1 MNLLNY
7 ADAADL
13 LNIPRSTLDGWVHRR
28 EVPHI
33 RLSPR
38 TVRFDRDELIQWL
51 RARHVHGLRVV
62 PHSDEDGE

>member
-1 MNLLNY
+1 MNLLSY
-7 ADAADL
+7 SDAADL
-13 LNIPRSTLDGWVHRR
+13 LHIPVSTLYGWVHRR

-62 PHSDEDGE
+62 SGGDEDDA